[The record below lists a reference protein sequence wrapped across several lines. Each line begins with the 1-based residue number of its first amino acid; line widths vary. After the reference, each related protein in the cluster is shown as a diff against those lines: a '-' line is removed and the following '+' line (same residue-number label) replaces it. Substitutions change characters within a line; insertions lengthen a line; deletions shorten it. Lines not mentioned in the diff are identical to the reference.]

1 MVVVD
6 VVWIGGLMRRVLAS
20 CILGALAFALV
31 LLPVSPAAAHDVLE
45 ATEPAD
51 GAAVTSVPSM
61 VRLTFSNT
69 PLALG
74 SEVLVKVES
83 GTNQAEGPVS
93 IVDNHVS
100 QAVKAGAPAGRYTV
114 IWRVVSSDSHPI
126 EGTFSF
132 TVGQGTSSVPTTPAP
147 KPPATAEFP
156 WGVVAAGGAVLLGG
170 LVVWVLYVRRRL
182 SVNDPV
188 EEQ

>member
-1 MVVVD
+1 
-6 VVWIGGLMRRVLAS
+6 MRRVLAG
-20 CILGALAFALV
+20 CCLGALALV
-31 LLPVSPAAAHDVLE
+31 LALLPVSPAAAHDVLE
-45 ATEPAD
+45 ATEPAN
-51 GAAVTSVPSM
+51 GAAVTSVPSV

-74 SEVLVKVES
+74 SEVLVEDES
-83 GTNQAEGPVS
+83 GTNQADGPVS

-100 QAVKAGAPAGRYTV
+100 QAVKAGAPAGQYTV

-132 TVGQGTSSVPTTPAP
+132 TAGQSTSSVPVSATPAP
-147 KPPATAEFP
+147 KPPAAAEFP
-156 WGVVAAGGAVLLGG
+156 WGVAAAGGAVLLGG
-170 LVVWVLYVRRRL
+170 MVVLVLYVRRRL
-182 SVNDPV
+182 SENDPV